1 MIPVQ
6 HVSSETNILF
16 HAPFNINVC
25 ICVNAKV
32 FEGILISR
40 IKVSGLESKLAEF
53 LKEGKDWERK
63 ATTLQGVFVLKMPAY
78 RGAPVRLA
86 VELNPVDSEG
96 RPSKKRGILL
106 RSSKELEEYN
116 KILSDNRIANL
127 LKNIDSVNQK
137 PAKKEEKKPDVIE
150 L

>member
-1 MIPVQ
+1 M
-6 HVSSETNILF
+6 
-16 HAPFNINVC
+16 
-25 ICVNAKV
+25 NAKV
-32 FEGILISR
+32 FEGTLISR
-40 IKVSGLESKLAEF
+40 IKVLGLESKLAEF

-63 ATTLQGVFVLKMPAY
+63 ATTLQGVFVLKMPTY
-78 RGAPVRLA
+78 KGAPVRLA

-106 RSSKELEEYN
+106 RSSEELAEYS
-116 KILSDNRIANL
+116 KIIGDNRIANL
-127 LKNIDSVNQK
+127 LKNIDSVNPR